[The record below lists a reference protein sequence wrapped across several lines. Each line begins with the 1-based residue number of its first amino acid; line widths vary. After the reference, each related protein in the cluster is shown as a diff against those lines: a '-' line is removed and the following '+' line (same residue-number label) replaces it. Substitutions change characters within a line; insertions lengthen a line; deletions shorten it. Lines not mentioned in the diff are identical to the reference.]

1 MASTFRNIW
10 LAINSVLTMINSTL
24 LAIILGGSL
33 YNPKKKQYAKVP
45 LIANIILL
53 LVLGIVAGAYFY
65 KFFIAE

>member
-1 MASTFRNIW
+1 MALTFRNIW
-10 LAINSVLTMINSTL
+10 LAINRVLTLINSTL

-33 YNPKKKQYAKVP
+33 YNHKKKKYAEVP

-53 LVLGIVAGAYFY
+53 LVLGTAAGAYFY